1 MHPSSG
7 SGRAPGHQDPF
18 DRPADAVLWALRRRG
33 LDYRLTGSGSWR
45 WVASCPSCT
54 RERPALLI
62 HEHGP
67 LGGPVSLR
75 CANGCTEARIL
86 AALADDPQ
94 TPVERLLLDEL
105 IAAWAADLDSEIE
118 RFLSIVLRGESRRAA

>member
-1 MHPSSG
+1 MHASS
-7 SGRAPGHQDPF
+7 PF

-33 LDYRLTGSGSWR
+33 IDYRVAGGGSWR

-75 CANGCTEARIL
+75 CVNGCTEAGIL
-86 AALADDPQ
+86 RALADDPH
-94 TPVERLLLDEL
+94 TPIERLLLDQL
-105 IAAWAADLDSEIE
+105 IAAWDADLDACAG
-118 RFLSIVLRGESRRAA
+118 RFLTSLDEPLLRPAA